1 MLITQKK
8 QYALRAVFELA
19 RQNNRGPLKT
29 AEIAEAQAIPLRF
42 LEIILNRLKH
52 ADLLLA
58 KRGYHGGFQLKR
70 HHNEITVNDIF
81 KDLEAP
87 EEKAACVS
95 CISQNNCRLYGE
107 CAFMPLWEEM
117 QTAIDEIFSTTTIQ
131 KLLDNNKNTEPME

>member
-8 QYALRAVFELA
+8 QYALRAIYELA
-19 RQNNRGPLKT
+19 KKRGTDTLKT

-52 ADLLLA
+52 ANLVIA

-70 HHNEITVNDIF
+70 PASEITVDDIF
-81 KDLEAP
+81 KALEAP
-87 EEKAACVS
+87 KEMTACVS
-95 CISQNNCRLYGE
+95 CISQNNCPLYGE

-117 QTAIDEIFSTTTIQ
+117 QSAIDKIFRRTTIQ
-131 KLLDNNKNTEPME
+131 KLLDNARNSAFE